1 MVDLEGF
8 SVQARAMGYYSWNG
22 QFEGHAFFML
32 APLKALSDKDQ
43 KTVHFAKHNI
53 YGLTYQP
60 HYRERAQDQ
69 KEVETVMLQLHHK
82 YMTKERTVVGYKG
95 GHVERHL
102 LQKLNIPSVNLEL
115 YGCPRYEVL
124 RPIVCNPSPI
134 VVFIW
139 RKRSIIVPL
148 KNITRFGVGL
158 IKAVNKQTN

>member
-1 MVDLEGF
+1 MPKIFQVSE
-8 SVQARAMGYYSWNG
+8 MGYYSWNQ
-22 QFEGHAFFML
+22 QFGHHAFFMPT
-32 APLKALSDKDQ
+32 PLKALSDKDQ

-82 YMTKERTVVGYKG
+82 YTTKERTMVGYKG

-102 LQKLNIPSVNLEL
+102 LQKLNIPGVNLEL
-115 YGCPRYEVL
+115 YGCLKYEVL
-124 RPIVCNPSPI
+124 KPIVCNPSPI

-139 RKRSIIVPL
+139 RKLSIIVPL
-148 KNITRFGVGL
+148 KNITCFGIGL
-158 IKAVNKQTN
+158 IKPVNKQTN